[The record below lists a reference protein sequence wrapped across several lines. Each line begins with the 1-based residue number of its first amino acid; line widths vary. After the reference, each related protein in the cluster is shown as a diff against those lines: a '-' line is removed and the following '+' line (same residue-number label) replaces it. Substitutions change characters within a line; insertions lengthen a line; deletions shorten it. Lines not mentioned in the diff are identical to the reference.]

1 MDCCASHPPDPKG
14 VLVTDSMIHS
24 GALVRDRHARVGKVV
39 GDPVCVELDGNTVE
53 VFNVDFWGNEY
64 KRPEGWLT
72 VLPSDSPEALLWER
86 PEELASW
93 AEEAPL
99 RLVALA
105 LSVGGGSGKV
115 ADIRAKLD
123 ERVLEAGKWENWW
136 KKQPQQMRR
145 SLSCFKVTK
154 VGRDSEYSLL
164 TSFDAVPA
172 VGEVRSSPKPA
183 KSVGSADRGAATLA
197 DWEKWLE
204 SGSHDTI
211 PGRFPTKPTIDSL
224 AEWPART
231 IEPSLLRLITSAERL
246 SSAGSMSAQAAEG
259 WLRAIAQAALRWR
272 ETGGQDTRGYLAARA
287 GEALARLART
297 AGDRTPQDLLL
308 QTGAMDGAADA
319 WRRGFAAGMWDAF
332 DGEDARDL
340 YHRSAELLG
349 RQARGDLAR
358 EMVLAVFGPDFSAR
372 RHSELDRLL
381 DALPED
387 QRERLLQEVIASATA
402 DQRNGVLHYIAESRH
417 ASGPEHLGLRLVA
430 SLALGDGTSEIEKKV
445 SRELANALEP
455 EEEPKN
461 HSVDAGPASF
471 QFTVSTPTVTVF
483 RDTQRLLRESNQ
495 RKEAELAEVQA
506 SHDAGLEQ
514 ERQEQERLRQQV
526 RERNA
531 DLAAGREESRLE
543 ARRDMLLAVGEVL
556 QSLHGM
562 DSAEAVVGKVSAG
575 LELAL
580 RAGGAELLGTAPNGF
595 NPRLHESTE
604 MLQESTPIKVIAPG
618 VVVRGGTHGDLVLL
632 KAQVSR
638 EAF

>member
-64 KRPEGWLT
+64 KRPEAWLA

-145 SLSCFKVTK
+145 SSACFKVTK

-197 DWEKWLE
+197 NWEKWLE

-358 EMVLAVFGPDFSAR
+358 EMVLAAFGPDFSAR

-381 DALPED
+381 DALPEE

-402 DQRNGVLHYIAESRH
+402 DQRNGVLFYIAESRH
-417 ASGPEHLGLRLVA
+417 SSGPEHLGLRLVA
-430 SLALGDGTSEIEKKV
+430 SLALGDEQGELAMQT
-445 SRELANALEP
+445 SRELAQALDEP
-455 EEEPKN
+455 YRLGKPVEAAFSAVVSKI
-461 HSVDAGPASF
+461 SAAGLSA
-471 QFTVSTPTVTVF
+471 T
-483 RDTQRLLRESNQ
+483 
-495 RKEAELAEVQA
+495 AEVQKRSA
-506 SHDAGLEQ
+506 EAQALLEQ